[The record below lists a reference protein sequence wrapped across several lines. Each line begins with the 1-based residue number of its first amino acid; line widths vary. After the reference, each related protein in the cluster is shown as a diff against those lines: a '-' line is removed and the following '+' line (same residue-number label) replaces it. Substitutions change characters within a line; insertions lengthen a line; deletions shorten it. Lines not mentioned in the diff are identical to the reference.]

1 MLTGR
6 HKGLVPSCLSPGHR
20 ARGRGHVAA
29 PRSSRWMI
37 LTCREK
43 QRPRASQE
51 QRLPPCFHFRSVVLG
66 RQPPHTHTHL
76 SLLCP
81 LRRHPEC
88 SASAPPSAVRWPR
101 LPGLVSEASAVET
114 QLCPLIPFVD
124 SWGDSSSAA
133 TLGPTSTERVH
144 YSSLL

>member
-29 PRSSRWMI
+29 LRSSRWMI

-43 QRPRASQE
+43 QRPQASQE
-51 QRLPPCFHFRSVVLG
+51 QRLPLFPFPQRRPG
-66 RQPPHTHTHL
+66 APAPPHTHT
-76 SLLCP
+76 CP
-81 LRRHPEC
+81 C
-88 SASAPPSAVRWPR
+88 SVPSAGTQSAQLAPLSVVRRPR
-101 LPGLVSEASAVET
+101 LAGLVSEASTVET